1 MNTIYKF
8 ELEQT
13 SKQKKL
19 IPNGFR
25 ILHTA
30 EQDGVICIWA
40 MVDNSIPMEAVSFEI
55 YGTGHD
61 IPENANRRYV
71 GTVLMQSTGL
81 VWHVFVMQ

>member
-19 IPNGFR
+19 MPNGFR
-25 ILHTA
+25 ILHIA
-30 EQDGVICIWA
+30 EQDGVICLWA
-40 MVDNSIPMEAVSFEI
+40 MVDNSIPMETVSFEI
-55 YGTGHD
+55 HGTGHEI
-61 IPENANRRYV
+61 IPDANKRYV
-71 GTVLMQSTGL
+71 GTIIMQSTGL